1 MALLNT
7 PRKDRLYRPLSN
19 QIATERLKNID
30 NELLVNACVTGCE
43 PCLSYKDSALSKHAW
58 VVDSS
63 LISRRE
69 DPAECKDPN
78 VRTLPRVLEE
88 NEWDAEAA
96 GTDLTVK
103 TRIPPYKTFQMR
115 PQGNARPLILLHYP
129 LSTYQLGVKGT
140 KEKKSRLYAFKNGAK
155 QSPQVSSPAI

>member
-7 PRKDRLYRPLSN
+7 PRKDRLNRPLSN

-43 PCLSYKDSALSKHAW
+43 PCLRYKDSALSKHAW

-69 DPAECKDPN
+69 NPAECKDPN
-78 VRTLPRVLEE
+78 VRPLLRVLEK
-88 NEWDAEAA
+88 NEGDAGAA

-115 PQGNARPLILLHYP
+115 HQGKARPLILLHYP
-129 LSTYQLGVKGT
+129 LSTYQLGVNGGKKNQDCT
-140 KEKKSRLYAFKNGAK
+140 LLKEERNKF
-155 QSPQVSSPAI
+155 PQVSSPAI